1 MSVAIRKR
9 FITPGSREELRTLI
23 DLVRVR
29 DRFKGGD
36 LAVSELPAILDQLER
51 RLQMS
56 QKWAVLSSYDENA
69 ERTAKLLSTDEAS
82 FEVVTFF
89 NSKSADFPTPEE
101 FSQALSEYGEGEQE
115 YLIVPM
121 ANARAIKVNVEK
133 RLEVI
138 STGSYL

>member
-1 MSVAIRKR
+1 
-9 FITPGSREELRTLI
+9 
-23 DLVRVR
+23 
-29 DRFKGGD
+29 
-36 LAVSELPAILDQLER
+36 
-51 RLQMS
+51 MS